1 MFRRGRRE
9 LDRPGPCGVQAL
21 KRNAE
26 SLVGRDDTADAWHAQ
41 EAQQFRQRV
50 STELERVSLFYTKH
64 ERKMCR
70 FFCVLEEKADA
81 LISSLDEEAVALC
94 SDGAGSYE
102 ERLARQSARSAALVQ
117 EPNNRQV
124 FRALTGYSTHIDT
137 LRNFALL
144 NTLALLKIA
153 NHHCQQPLRDDII
166 GRLCQEP
173 FYNCHR
179 LTSLVEEI
187 QTMADALL
195 TKCFGDVLPLS
206 SRQDGNGRGH
216 VSPTVG
222 RTCRWRE
229 SECACVCM
237 CASACACLSLSPC
250 LSLCLR
256 SCLCLCAFACLSV
269 CLPVYLCGLQS
280 CRACVRGG
288 ERVQALMCTRIGVR
302 TGLFRPRTRR

>member
-1 MFRRGRRE
+1 M
-9 LDRPGPCGVQAL
+9 
-21 KRNAE
+21 
-26 SLVGRDDTADAWHAQ
+26 GRDDTADAWHAQ

-70 FFCVLEEKADA
+70 FFCLLEEKADA

-173 FYNCHR
+173 FYHCLR
-179 LTSLVEEI
+179 LTSLVDEI

-206 SRQDGNGRGH
+206 WRQDGTGRRR
-216 VSPTVG
+216 VSPMVD
-222 RTCRWRE
+222 RVCRWRE
-229 SECACVCM
+229 SECACVWL
-237 CASACACLSLSPC
+237 CASVCACLSLSSCPC
-250 LSLCLR
+250 LCLR
-256 SCLCLCAFACLSV
+256 SRLSLCAFACLSGWLAGSVSDWRAVFPCLCARGKSV
-269 CLPVYLCGLQS
+269 CKH
-280 CRACVRGG
+280 
-288 ERVQALMCTRIGVR
+288 
-302 TGLFRPRTRR
+302 

>member
-1 MFRRGRRE
+1 M
-9 LDRPGPCGVQAL
+9 
-21 KRNAE
+21 
-26 SLVGRDDTADAWHAQ
+26 GRDDTADAWHAQ

-70 FFCVLEEKADA
+70 FFCLLEEKADA

-173 FYNCHR
+173 FYHCLR
-179 LTSLVEEI
+179 LTSLVDEI

-206 SRQDGNGRGH
+206 SRQDGTGRRR
-216 VSPTVG
+216 VSPMVG
-222 RTCRWRE
+222 RMCRRE
-229 SECACVCM
+229 SECACVCL
-237 CASACACLSLSPC
+237 CASVCACLSLSSCPC
-250 LSLCLR
+250 LCLR
-256 SCLCLCAFACLSV
+256 SRLSLCAFAWLAGWVGGSVSVWRAVFPCLCARGKSV
-269 CLPVYLCGLQS
+269 CKH
-280 CRACVRGG
+280 
-288 ERVQALMCTRIGVR
+288 
-302 TGLFRPRTRR
+302 